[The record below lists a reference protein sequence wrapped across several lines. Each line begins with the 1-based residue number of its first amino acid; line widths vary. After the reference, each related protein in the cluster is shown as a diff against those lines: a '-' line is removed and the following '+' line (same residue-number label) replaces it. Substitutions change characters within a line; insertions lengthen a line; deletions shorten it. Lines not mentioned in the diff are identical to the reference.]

1 MLITNHIEKRDEDM
15 KAGAQGAAVL
25 TQAFDDEGAL
35 LGHHD
40 GGLSDDDD
48 DKESERDDDDKSTH
62 SISVSSLLAPD
73 KDREAFD
80 PFDFAA
86 FAARQRLVTD
96 VARVPGSPAQ
106 LCLADG
112 VDRDLIDSHGGFTDQ
127 TVDSFARHALGQAQ
141 QFFTKQPEG
150 DNREDREQNELKP

>member
-35 LGHHD
+35 MGHHD
-40 GGLSDDDD
+40 GGLNDDDD
-48 DKESERDDDDKSTH
+48 DKESSRDDDDKSAH

-112 VDRDLIDSHGGFTDQ
+112 VDRDLIDSHGGFTHH
-127 TVDSFARHALGQAQ
+127 TVRRYARQPRGEGQE
-141 QFFTKQPEG
+141 FFTKKPKG
-150 DNREDREQNELKP
+150 GNREEGEKKELKK